1 MLFSFLSRF
10 SSSKIVSEDIPSFDN
25 SATVFD
31 DLTLLEE
38 AVCLTNFTLF
48 HHENHFNIDI
58 LLFLP
63 NYGLYLGETILW
75 NLQEFKGASV
85 KRLTRQ
91 SRDVAHTHLESTE
104 KVVYQKLQ
112 DVLSFDS
119 TPIERIFWMQNL
131 SKAEF
136 ETLNPSFHE
145 LLPKARLIFNDDT
158 PLEVKTK
165 LHALREFQATPFSKL
180 KVIGSLNAH
189 ILLLPTSTEPFGS
202 FLSYE
207 QQIFLDAPLK
217 SRSIVS
223 LCAPHSSGKSTVLI
237 RKIMHYLLAHPD
249 ETALIIIPTQLSGEL
264 LRNEF
269 IALMEFAAVKVNLAQ
284 LHFYAPLNENDSI
297 DTTRLF
303 QESTLI
309 ACDDV
314 HLLPAQILERLLER
328 KGSRSLL
335 LCGTTNPINME
346 VFTLS
351 TVYRSPVIHTVTFS
365 HTKGALFTLLI
376 GLKAHLETTSSH
388 LIMIILPNHEMLLE
402 YKKAV
407 ETHLQVKCRVLNNT
421 FSLQYDNLEEIT
433 LSTPQYISGLNV
445 PHSYLINLNN
455 DDSLYYPLALSRASD
470 TVTIISES
478 HLEGQNGKNHQ
489 I

>member
-1 MLFSFLSRF
+1 MQNNISTFNPLILHENA
-10 SSSKIVSEDIPSFDN
+10 VL
-25 SATVFD
+25 
-31 DLTLLEE
+31 LTD
-38 AVCLTNFTLF
+38 FTLF
-48 HHENHFNIDI
+48 HHESSSKIDL

-63 NYGLYLGETILW
+63 HYGLYLGEKLSW
-75 NLQEFKGASV
+75 NLRELKGASI

-91 SRDVAHTHLESTE
+91 TPKIPHTQIESTE
-104 KVVYQKLQ
+104 KIIYQKLQ

-131 SKAEF
+131 TKAQF
-136 ETLNPSFHE
+136 ETLSPSFHE

-158 PLEVKTK
+158 ALEVKSK
-165 LHALREFQATPFSKL
+165 LHALREFQTIGFSKL

-189 ILLLPTSTEPFGS
+189 TLLLPTPIQPFGS
-202 FLSYE
+202 FLSHE
-207 QQIFLDAPLK
+207 QQVFLDTPIK

-237 RKIMHYLLAHPD
+237 RKIMSYLLAHPN

-269 IALMEFAAVKVNLAQ
+269 VALMEFAAVKFNLGQ
-284 LHFYAPLNENDSI
+284 LHFYAPSKENDPI
-297 DTTRLF
+297 DTTRFF

-314 HLLPAQILERLLER
+314 HLLPSEILERLLER

-335 LCGTTNPINME
+335 LCGISNPINME

-351 TVYRSPVIHTVTFS
+351 MVYRNPVIRTVTFS
-365 HTKGALFTLLI
+365 HTKGALFTLLA
-376 GLKAHLETTSSH
+376 GLKTHLETASTH
-388 LIMIILPNHEMLLE
+388 LIMIIVPTPQMIVE
-402 YKKAV
+402 YKKAI

-433 LSTPQYISGLNV
+433 LSTPEYISGLNV
-445 PHSYLINLNN
+445 PHSYLINLDNE
-455 DDSLYYPLALSRASD
+455 DSLYYPLALSRASD

-478 HLEGQNGKNHQ
+478 HLEG
-489 I
+489 